1 MKNLFI
7 SCLAFLLFGCTEK
20 TDTKYVEMYEVIN
33 DIILKTYSDVDLVVL
48 KLKSNQKDYTIYH
61 PDSISIIQT
70 SLSHKVLYSQN
81 IFDCF
86 IKRNMIDSIDV
97 EFMYNQIDSLEIC
110 YLDSSRIEK
119 KNIKTI
125 YEIDNLDENL
135 LKMNAHNFIEFSIP
149 LLSKDKNKMFIEL
162 EYFEGRRSFRRT
174 LYLYEMTDNKW
185 REKGTL
191 NKY

>member
-20 TDTKYVEMYEVIN
+20 TDIKYVEMYEVIN

-48 KLKSNQKDYTIYH
+48 KLKSNQKDYTIFH
-61 PDSISIIQT
+61 PDSIIIQT
-70 SLSHKVLYSQN
+70 INNNVIYSQN

-86 IKRNMIDSIDV
+86 LKRNMIDSIDV
-97 EFMYNQIDSLEIC
+97 EYMYNQIDSLEIC

-125 YEIDNLDENL
+125 YEIDNLDKNL
-135 LKMNAHNFIEFSIP
+135 LKMNVHNFIEFSIP

-162 EYFEGRRSFRRT
+162 EYFEGRRSFSRT
-174 LYLYEMTDNKW
+174 LYLYEKTNNKW